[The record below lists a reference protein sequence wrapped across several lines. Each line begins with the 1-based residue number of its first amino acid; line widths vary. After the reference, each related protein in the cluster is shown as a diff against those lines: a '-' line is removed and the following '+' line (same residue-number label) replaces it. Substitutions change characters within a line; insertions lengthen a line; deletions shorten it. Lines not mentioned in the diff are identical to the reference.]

1 MAVEAHC
8 SSKELDDL
16 EHGLDGFDR
25 MAKQDVE
32 LGNAAAGLP
41 GCLGDIYEQ
50 FEKEDMSEMF
60 REEDGFSDCFLEISG
75 WWNLGWRLFP

>member
-1 MAVEAHC
+1 M
-8 SSKELDDL
+8 
-16 EHGLDGFDR
+16 
-25 MAKQDVE
+25 E

-60 REEDGFSDCFLEISG
+60 REEDGFSVVS
-75 WWNLGWRLFP
+75 

>member
-60 REEDGFSDCFLEISG
+60 REGCKSVMQGF
-75 WWNLGWRLFP
+75 